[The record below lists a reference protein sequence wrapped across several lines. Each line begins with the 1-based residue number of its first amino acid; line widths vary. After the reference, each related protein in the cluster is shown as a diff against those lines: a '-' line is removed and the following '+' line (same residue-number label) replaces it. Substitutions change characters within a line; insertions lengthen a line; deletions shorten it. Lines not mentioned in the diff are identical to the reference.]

1 MATTLRRSA
10 CLVQR
15 WLVLLVGLCTCLAVH
30 AHGLRLAVQSDA
42 DGLRGVA
49 SYADGS
55 AAAGSAVEL
64 LVGERVLRQSRTDA
78 EGRFRLPVDESGT
91 YTVVVH
97 GDEGHR
103 AEAVAVFK
111 PAAGGAT
118 AAALREELAPL
129 REDIARLEQRL
140 RLQDII
146 GGLGYIVGALGLLA
160 WWRARRKT

>member
-1 MATTLRRSA
+1 M
-10 CLVQR
+10 CV
-15 WLVLLVGLCTCLAVH
+15 AVH

-42 DGLRGVA
+42 EGLRGVA
-49 SYADGS
+49 TYADGS

-64 LVGERVLRQSRTDA
+64 LAGERVLLESRTDT
-78 EGRFRLPVDESGT
+78 EGRFRLPVSESGT
-91 YTVVVH
+91 YTVAVH

-103 AEAVAVFK
+103 AEAIAVFK
-111 PAAGGAT
+111 PAAGGVSV
-118 AAALREELAPL
+118 AALREELAPL

-146 GGLGYIVGALGLLA
+146 GGIGYIVGALGLVA

>member
-1 MATTLRRSA
+1 MAKTLHRTA
-10 CLVQR
+10 CCAQR
-15 WLVLLVGLCTCLAVH
+15 WAVSLLVWSFSLAAH

-42 DGLRGVA
+42 EGLRGVA
-49 SYADGS
+49 TYADGG
-55 AAAGSAVEL
+55 AAAGGAVEL
-64 LVGERVLRQSRTDA
+64 LAGERVLLQAKTDA
-78 EGRFRLPVDESGT
+78 EGRFRLAVHESGT

-111 PAAGGAT
+111 PAVGAAGRAE
-118 AAALREELAPL
+118 LREELAPL

-146 GGLGYIVGALGLLA
+146 GGVGYIVGVLGLVA
-160 WWRARRKT
+160 WWRARRRT

>member
-1 MATTLRRSA
+1 MLMRTRNPPA
-10 CLVQR
+10 LVRR
-15 WLVLLVGLCTCLAVH
+15 WLVLLVALCTCAAVY

-42 DGLRGVA
+42 EGLRGVA
-49 SYADGS
+49 TYADGS

-64 LVGERVLRQSRTDA
+64 LAGERVLLQAKTDV
-78 EGRFRLPVDESGT
+78 EGRFRLPVTESGT

-111 PAAGGAT
+111 PAAGGASV
-118 AAALREELAPL
+118 AALREELAPL

-146 GGLGYIVGALGLLA
+146 GGIGYIVGALGLVA

>member
-1 MATTLRRSA
+1 MLTRSRNPPA
-10 CLVQR
+10 LVRR
-15 WLVLLVGLCTCLAVH
+15 WLVLLVSLCACAAVH
-30 AHGLRLAVQSDA
+30 AHGLRLAVQTDA
-42 DGLRGVA
+42 EGLRGVA
-49 SYADGS
+49 TYADGS

-64 LVGERVLRQSRTDA
+64 LAGERVLLQAKTDA
-78 EGRFRLPVDESGT
+78 EGRFRLPVSESGT

-103 AEAVAVFK
+103 AEAVTVFK
-111 PAAGGAT
+111 PAAGGASV
-118 AAALREELAPL
+118 AALREELAPL

-146 GGLGYIVGALGLLA
+146 GGVGYIVGALGLVA